1 MFLNVQI
8 FRKFIYLIILIFF
21 VLSIKTLNAKN
32 NLIMITSEYCVY
44 CKIWEKEV
52 GTIYPKTEMSKN
64 FPLKKINV
72 KNKKFLQS
80 FLIDNP
86 ITPTFII
93 IEEKL
98 EKGRIIGYSNSE
110 MFWWQIDQILTQ

>member
-1 MFLNVQI
+1 
-8 FRKFIYLIILIFF
+8 
-21 VLSIKTLNAKN
+21 
-32 NLIMITSEYCVY
+32 MITSEYCVY

-64 FPLKKINV
+64 FPLKKINI

-80 FLIDNP
+80 FLIENP